1 MFWCADTPGAI
12 AGGWFHQRLEDRDP
26 DAPTYIDPRRVTS
39 EHCYYSAR
47 SRGYAY
53 VKLVTPMELALAIG
67 DGQCPDQMPSRFTT
81 HYL

>member
-1 MFWCADTPGAI
+1 VAIGTAYDQIRINIVDTTVRI
-12 AGGWFHQRLEDRDP
+12 DP
-26 DAPTYIDPRRVTS
+26 DAPTYMDPRRVTS

-67 DGQCPDQMPSRFTT
+67 DGQCPDQMPSRFTA
-81 HYL
+81 YYR